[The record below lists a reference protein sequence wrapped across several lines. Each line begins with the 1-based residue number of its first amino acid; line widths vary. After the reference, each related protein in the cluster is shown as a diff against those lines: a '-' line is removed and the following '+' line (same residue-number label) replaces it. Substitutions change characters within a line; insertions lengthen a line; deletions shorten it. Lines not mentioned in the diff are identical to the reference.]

1 MMLGLREDVAPEKDI
16 GLGDARVVKCR
27 LTKTEGYFIPLTLWF
42 IFILSGRPRICGKP
56 PCLCCWGMTPAIP
69 GWTFYAQICS
79 KTIWHN
85 REWGTMGTGL
95 VMLHPAMTE
104 LKTKWFSHQKM
115 ASMGMFAKFGTG
127 RGDWLWPGSHKAS
140 SHLQQSFYPGA
151 REGAP
156 MMPSPELRCLSEAE
170 KSEARKCL
178 GSPKDGC
185 FLTGKNADNPK
196 RWTGREAKLKCESGC
211 NSILTA
217 QVQMCQKVD
226 HGPVVVDDDELKKVL
241 FLNLIHH
248 LQVIPVTCKICNFC
262 SSKKKIMPTGSFE
275 LKVQIQWVATPIAPF
290 WTFIHCYV
298 CFPEFVLSRMEF
310 HDVPSL
316 SYMAHEKDRESMP
329 TFPRCWRCSNCEAS
343 HNLKVWSNGTNGNV
357 YIYIHIVLFNSC
369 SVRPRNVLTHQ

>member
-140 SHLQQSFYPGA
+140 SQQSFA
-151 REGAP
+151 AIILSWCEGR
-156 MMPSPELRCLSEAE
+156 SPNDAI
-170 KSEARKCL
+170 
-178 GSPKDGC
+178 P
-185 FLTGKNADNPK
+185 
-196 RWTGREAKLKCESGC
+196 W
-211 NSILTA
+211 A
-217 QVQMCQKVD
+217 QVLVW
-226 HGPVVVDDDELKKVL
+226 
-241 FLNLIHH
+241 
-248 LQVIPVTCKICNFC
+248 
-262 SSKKKIMPTGSFE
+262 S
-275 LKVQIQWVATPIAPF
+275 W
-290 WTFIHCYV
+290 
-298 CFPEFVLSRMEF
+298 
-310 HDVPSL
+310 
-316 SYMAHEKDRESMP
+316 
-329 TFPRCWRCSNCEAS
+329 
-343 HNLKVWSNGTNGNV
+343 KVWGSQVPRLAKGW
-357 YIYIHIVLFNSC
+357 LFAYRQKCWQPEKVN
-369 SVRPRNVLTHQ
+369 R

>member
-85 REWGTMGTGL
+85 RSEEPWALASWCFIQQWPSWRPNDFRTKKWHQWGCSRSLAQVGETGYDL
-95 VMLHPAMTE
+95 AATRPAV
-104 LKTKWFSHQKM
+104 
-115 ASMGMFAKFGTG
+115 
-127 RGDWLWPGSHKAS
+127 S

-156 MMPSPELRCLSEAE
+156 MMPSLELRCLSEAE

-185 FLTGKNADNPK
+185 LLTGKNADNPK
-196 RWTGREAKLKCESGC
+196 RWTGREAKLKCEF

-226 HGPVVVDDDELKKVL
+226 HGPVVVVDDDELKKVL
-241 FLNLIHH
+241 F
-248 LQVIPVTCKICNFC
+248 
-262 SSKKKIMPTGSFE
+262 
-275 LKVQIQWVATPIAPF
+275 
-290 WTFIHCYV
+290 
-298 CFPEFVLSRMEF
+298 
-310 HDVPSL
+310 
-316 SYMAHEKDRESMP
+316 
-329 TFPRCWRCSNCEAS
+329 
-343 HNLKVWSNGTNGNV
+343 
-357 YIYIHIVLFNSC
+357 
-369 SVRPRNVLTHQ
+369 